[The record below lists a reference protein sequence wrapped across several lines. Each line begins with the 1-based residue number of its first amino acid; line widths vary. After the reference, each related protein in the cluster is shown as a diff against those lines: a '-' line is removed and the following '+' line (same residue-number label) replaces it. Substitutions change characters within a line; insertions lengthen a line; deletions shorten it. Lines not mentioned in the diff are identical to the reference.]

1 MSRQGYAVI
10 VVAEGAGESLLNEQQ
25 RNTTSSSSGADD
37 KKSAA
42 AAAKGGSIDSP
53 AFGLFLK
60 TQIEKHFVSKGKQV
74 RIYMC
79 VCIVRIVY
87 VMLCTCI
94 NAIGA
99 RACLCL
105 RTCR

>member
-1 MSRQGYAVI
+1 VSRQGYAVI

-42 AAAKGGSIDSP
+42 AAAKGGSNDSP

-79 VCIVRIVY
+79 VCIVHIV
-87 VMLCTCI
+87 
-94 NAIGA
+94 
-99 RACLCL
+99 
-105 RTCR
+105 